1 MIGCDFTG
9 STDNR
14 YGADGYDKEI
24 DAGVSFVCKGS
35 LFFFLGSD
43 GVFTRCTRNFL
54 DGRGKEPVR
63 LPALRGQVL
72 LLSRRRRGNGT
83 RPADSSFLDGVYDD
97 YTFRAGE
104 AELSVRFVS
113 PLPPDDE
120 MLLSCPVCY
129 MEYEVRGAEDCELIF
144 AVGQDV
150 CSNVHAPV
158 CGGAESLG
166 EFETAFFRPEE
177 TAALFGT
184 KRSRMRRMGI
194 LVSFGGKRLFCRR
207 RKFIC
212 PYRMGDSRGTI
223 STFPQQAKAGCRH
236 ACV

>member
-83 RPADSSFLDGVYDD
+83 RPADSSFLDGVYDRL
-97 YTFRAGE
+97 YVPGGGGGTFGPVWF
-104 AELSVRFVS
+104 LRFR
-113 PLPPDDE
+113 LT
-120 MLLSCPVCY
+120 MKCFCPVPS
-129 MEYEVRGAEDCELIF
+129 VIW
-144 AVGQDV
+144 
-150 CSNVHAPV
+150 STK
-158 CGGAESLG
+158 CGGRK
-166 EFETAFFRPEE
+166 TAN
-177 TAALFGT
+177 
-184 KRSRMRRMGI
+184 
-194 LVSFGGKRLFCRR
+194 
-207 RKFIC
+207 
-212 PYRMGDSRGTI
+212 
-223 STFPQQAKAGCRH
+223 
-236 ACV
+236 